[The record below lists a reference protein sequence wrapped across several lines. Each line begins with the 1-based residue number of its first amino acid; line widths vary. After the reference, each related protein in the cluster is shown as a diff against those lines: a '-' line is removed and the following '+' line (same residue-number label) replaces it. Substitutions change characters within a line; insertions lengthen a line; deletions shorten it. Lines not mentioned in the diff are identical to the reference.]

1 MATLIVAYA
10 NGQTEKLAIQN
21 RVQVGGDWSAPEYA
35 PEQAEVVWIGTNPFA
50 NSLHWSV
57 WLYRYTW
64 SNPHPDW
71 EISHADLVSAKTE
84 ASYVL
89 MAMTVE

>member
-1 MATLIVAYA
+1 
-10 NGQTEKLAIQN
+10 
-21 RVQVGGDWSAPEYA
+21 
-35 PEQAEVVWIGTNPFA
+35 VWIGTNPFA